1 MQKISGFQI
10 TVNCFDRELKKRN
23 YAAKSRNCAT
33 VYKAAI
39 LELVGNAARENKKDE
54 LANVFHGVIIS

>member
-10 TVNCFDRELKKRN
+10 TVNCFNRELKKRN
-23 YAAKSRNCAT
+23 YTAKSRNCAT

-39 LELVGNAARENKKDE
+39 LELVCNAAREKDE

>member
-10 TVNCFDRELKKRN
+10 TVNCFNRELKKRN
-23 YAAKSRNCAT
+23 YTAKSRNCAT

-39 LELVGNAARENKKDE
+39 LELVCNAAREKD
-54 LANVFHGVIIS
+54 

>member
-1 MQKISGFQI
+1 MQKISGFQV

-23 YAAKSRNCAT
+23 YTAKSRNCAT

-39 LELVGNAARENKKDE
+39 LELVGNAAREKDE

>member
-10 TVNCFDRELKKRN
+10 TVNRFDRNLKRRN

-39 LELVGNAARENKKDE
+39 LELVGNAARGNKKDE